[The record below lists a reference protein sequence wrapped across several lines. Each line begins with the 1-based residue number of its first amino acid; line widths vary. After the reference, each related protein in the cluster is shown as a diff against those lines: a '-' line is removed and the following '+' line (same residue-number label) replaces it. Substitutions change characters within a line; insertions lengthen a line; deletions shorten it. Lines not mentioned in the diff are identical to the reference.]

1 MKTEKVSAVVDT
13 MNKCCIC
20 GNPHVQIHHIFYGTA
35 NRIHSDH
42 YNLIVPLCLAHHTG
56 TNGVHNNNEHLN
68 NNMVMKN
75 SWPYLA
81 KTTCREGY
89 YELYSGNQ

>member
-1 MKTEKVSAVVDT
+1 MKKVSAVVDT
-13 MNKCCIC
+13 M
-20 GNPHVQIHHIFYGTA
+20 
-35 NRIHSDH
+35 
-42 YNLIVPLCLAHHTG
+42 
-56 TNGVHNNNEHLN
+56 N

-89 YELYSGNQ
+89 YELHSGNQ

>member
-20 GNPHVQIHHIFYGTA
+20 GNPHVQIHRIFYGTA

-56 TNGVHNNNEHLN
+56 TNGVHNNKELDSFLKRKGQRAFEQQYGHEKF
-68 NNMVMKN
+68 MAIFGKN
-75 SWPYLA
+75 YL
-81 KTTCREGY
+81 
-89 YELYSGNQ
+89 